1 MNLSKLTERFNDSK
15 FDPVYIFMLV
25 SLVLRLVTFMGIS
38 EGDDLSY
45 TLLANR
51 FANGDMAAGFI
62 FDIRWVVFVPVAL
75 LYKIF
80 GVNDITSIA
89 PTFIYGIASVWLA
102 YRIVLAETDKLTASI
117 ATLLYLSFPII
128 LIYGN
133 FLQVAPS
140 LEFFT
145 LLTVY
150 SFQRGIK
157 SEKIGWFILGGF
169 AIGGIFFA
177 RTTGL
182 FIAPL
187 ASFYVWY
194 RKGFNKKTVLWIACA
209 ALCSLVL
216 PAVQGLVYLNIHG
229 DFFHHIA
236 ISKKGIDYQ
245 DRMFDVDPKDLFFY
259 IRTMFVEGNFA
270 NWKMFGL
277 NGYAIT
283 ASILACIA
291 LMCMKKAGKEV
302 VFLIWFLSYFL
313 FMTFAPTSFSPYT
326 TLIRNIRYAII
337 FILPVCAIYGIFL
350 GRMLKSGR
358 TALTIT
364 AIVLF
369 LTLFISNIA
378 FSAHDSVRFKERR
391 KEQKESI
398 DALLKDYPDA
408 KFYLADKNIGRR
420 ISYYS
425 GYKNNNYQH
434 IRSLQQIREPGVF
447 LMLRR
452 FPGSVSRLYI
462 PKEKQLKL
470 RKDPPKGMTFKK
482 KLPFFLV
489 YEVDPE
495 ILNSKEKEKEKK

>member
-1 MNLSKLTERFNDSK
+1 MDIGKFTEKFNKLPFE
-15 FDPVYIFMLV
+15 PVYIFMIIAFI
-25 SLVLRLVTFMGIS
+25 LRLVTFMGIS

-45 TLLANR
+45 TLLAHR
-51 FANGDMAAGFI
+51 FANGDMAANFI
-62 FDIRWVVFVPVAL
+62 FDIRWVVFVPVAV

-89 PTFIYGIASVWLA
+89 PTIIYGIASVWLA
-102 YRIVLAETDKLTASI
+102 YKIVLEETDRLTASI

-194 RKGFNKKTVLWIACA
+194 RKGFNRKTILWIACA

-216 PAVQGLVYLNIHG
+216 PAVQGFVYLNIHN
-229 DFFHHIA
+229 DFFHHIV
-236 ISKKGIDYQ
+236 ISKKGIEYQ

-259 IRTMFVEGNFA
+259 IRTMFTHGNFA
-270 NWKMFGL
+270 NWRMFGL
-277 NGYAIT
+277 NGYCIA
-283 ASILACIA
+283 ASTIACIV
-291 LMCMKKAGKEV
+291 LIFMKKAGKEV
-302 VFLIWFLSYFL
+302 IFLIWFLSYFL

-326 TLIRNIRYAII
+326 TLIRNTRYAII
-337 FILPVCAIYGIFL
+337 FLLPVCAIYGIFL
-350 GRMLKSGR
+350 DKMLKSGK
-358 TALTIT
+358 TALQTA
-364 AIVLF
+364 AIVVF
-369 LTLFISNIA
+369 LAVFISNIA
-378 FSAHDSVRFKERR
+378 FSVDNSRRFKDRR
-391 KEQKESI
+391 VVQKASI
-398 DALLKDYPDA
+398 DELLKAYPDTRI
-408 KFYLADKNIGRR
+408 YLADKNIGRR
-420 ISYYS
+420 IAYYS
-425 GYKNNNYQH
+425 GYKNNNYKH
-434 IRSLQQIREPGVF
+434 IRSLKQIKEPGVF
-447 LMLRR
+447 LILKNM
-452 FPGSVSRLYI
+452 PASVSRFYI
-462 PKEKQLKL
+462 PKEELLKM
-470 RKDPPKGMTFKK
+470 RKDPPEGMTLKK
-482 KLPFFLV
+482 RLPFFYV

-495 ILNSKEKEKEKK
+495 ILNKKKQ